1 MASVNTVMTQI
12 MNNPTIFIAGLAVG
26 YIAAKIQ
33 QKLFGRGMGGM
44 GSGL

>member
-33 QKLFGRGMGGM
+33 QKLFGNSMGMGG
-44 GSGL
+44 GL